1 MFRKANPHMVSVR
14 RANVDVIAMID
25 VAAADGTDVTAE
37 TSVRTNATNSHVT
50 RTGATNSREA
60 GTDATNSLEAETDVI
75 NSREAEIDVTSS
87 LVAETD
93 AINSRVAWTG
103 AINSRE
109 AEIDVTS
116 SLVAWRGAAIVHA
129 VGEIAMTVVTKV
141 ADLVGGVM
149 PEIVAISRVHRIL
162 HGCSRSGNSRHTTS
176 SSRCRTRRCSAI
188 KRQSDAR
195 HVEAEARSS
204 TTNSHAV
211 VSVTT
216 AVAAAMIGET
226 DAVIDVVAATS
237 AAVPMHAEVV
247 RDGIAVAVSSGARK
261 ASVLR
266 GSVRK
271 DSRKGNRRA
280 CRMTRFNRVRLTA
293 WCRHAAGPDS
303 AVVHAA
309 DSVLQVRA
317 AVEAVL
323 VAAIRHN
330 AVKARARP
338 RASVWCRKSETIVQ
352 SVAARSIPRRCSSIK
367 KISTSGNQR
376 NVPCVLGAKTHPMNR
391 RICMN
396 SSCSAFMTAVVAL
409 VLSAATVQAQ
419 PADTVKPGIDT
430 TSLFD
435 LDTELN
441 LDVVSGAPYV
451 MLWGGQSML
460 SREGMQAD
468 IEPVTSFGL
477 SFGTEKTKKSAVA
490 DGIRRFKRDGI
501 YLWHGL
507 AADSAGTTNAT
518 LGLWRFGFEDINA
531 WGYASQDSPSGIYFI
546 NGSNNGWTILDVTR
560 APALPDGQNLNDF
573 GSAVRY
579 GETMRAGVDVRLG
592 SVSLNAAYTWDQVYP
607 RHLFWKWAG
616 SSAIE
621 GIAGGLVSA
630 FVKAVGKSSP
640 KAVPVMNFLMRNGL
654 AYGFKTLRKNNMTWP
669 FGADTSPLN
678 IETYT
683 LGVTVSF

>member
-1 MFRKANPHMVSVR
+1 
-14 RANVDVIAMID
+14 MI
-25 VAAADGTDVTAE
+25 
-37 TSVRTNATNSHVT
+37 
-50 RTGATNSREA
+50 NSR
-60 GTDATNSLEAETDVI
+60 EAETDVI

-141 ADLVGGVM
+141 ADVVGGVM

-162 HGCSRSGNSRHTTS
+162 RESSRSGNSRHTTS

-204 TTNSHAV
+204 TTNSHAA

-237 AAVPMHAEVV
+237 AAVPMHAAVV
-247 RDGIAVAVSSGARK
+247 RDGTAVAVSSGARK
-261 ASVLR
+261 ASVRR

-352 SVAARSIPRRCSSIK
+352 NVAARSTPRRCSSTK

-490 DGIRRFKRDGI
+490 EGIRRFKRDGI